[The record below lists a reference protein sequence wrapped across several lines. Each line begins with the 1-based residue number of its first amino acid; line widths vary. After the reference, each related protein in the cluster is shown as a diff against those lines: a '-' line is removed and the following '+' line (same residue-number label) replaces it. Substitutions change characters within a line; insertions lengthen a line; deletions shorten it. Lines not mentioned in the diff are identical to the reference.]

1 RDVKRARTSER
12 VLGLQY
18 DLLVDQAMRGDRP
31 LLTRA
36 ITDLGDGDFERGVQ
50 LMRRTAT
57 MLTSE
62 SAEKVEGAEKFA
74 IAIAERAAR
83 PGGVLDDPVRDAI
96 AELAAEID
104 RDKVLTTVEPTVAER
119 YVAVDVD
126 RLRQASNSLTAAFL
140 VDMHSQRHQAGS

>member
-1 RDVKRARTSER
+1 
-12 VLGLQY
+12 
-18 DLLVDQAMRGDRP
+18 

-62 SAEKVEGAEKFA
+62 DHKMVEGAEKFA

-83 PGGVLDDPVRDAI
+83 PGGILDDPVRDAI

-104 RDKVLTTVEPTVAER
+104 RDKVLTTIEPTVAER

-140 VDMHSQRHQAGS
+140 VDMHAQRRDD